1 MLAIKFCTVK
11 SKTNQ
16 KMMIKS
22 SEVLTIY
29 ESPDG
34 GKTVY
39 SRKSGETV
47 RTLHSID
54 ELTKQEEKLST
65 RWVKLKD
72 AVFMDDPAIND
83 LIHQIEMV
91 MELKK

>member
-1 MLAIKFCTVK
+1 MT
-11 SKTNQ
+11 
-16 KMMIKS
+16 IKS
-22 SEVLTIY
+22 SEKITIY

-47 RTLHSID
+47 RTFHSVD
-54 ELTKQEEKLST
+54 DLTKREEKLAT

-72 AVFMDDPAIND
+72 AVFIDDPVIND
-83 LIHQIEMV
+83 LFEKIEIL
-91 MELKK
+91 MELKR